1 MEKSEFIKLIQSTL
15 NLRHSI
21 SLKTDLP
28 LMLQNKKFVFDLAD
42 NSKYY
47 FVEIIDSMTPDKRS
61 DIISRLKEVQS
72 KLLNSYTNRNNQIEI
87 KVVSKNDISQREKKF
102 YNDEFKSSN
111 QCRFEFLDRTDI
123 LNFCEAFIDDLP
135 HELLIYYKS
144 IKSDIKPSVEN
155 KELRNVGKGQEEPV
169 IELPIDSDSKL
180 ILGQKIDQNI
190 QYYNILILFVNPN
203 NLEKRSPEE
212 EYISEYFGAD
222 SAISSF
228 TNQEIQ
234 KGYKWINSITHN
246 LNRHTCIFFKYDEIN
261 SLSLDKSII
270 QSAIKELNNI
280 YGNQFDFFSPNILII
295 CTLGIPSRK
304 DKGFNLVAYY
314 ELVSLLRLNLTSPRI
329 RLNLPESITRNQLNN
344 ISNDL
349 LSYLKLNKSEF
360 ISVEATDNGNIKQSE
375 PILAD
380 QGGEDSLNFTKDAQS
395 LAALLALKEM
405 KPPLA
410 IALLGDWGS
419 GKSYFMELLK
429 RQIQMLSRFQD
440 FYESEHLVE
449 PYLNV
454 PKDKPF
460 VEGVAHI
467 YFNAWSYMDAN
478 LWAGLAHSMFEKLNA
493 YITDNTKSEIERL
506 KIQVKIA
513 KRLEIL
519 HSDLNNY
526 EEKRN
531 QLEKLKQKLK
541 KERDYKILRYL
552 NPKIDA
558 QVKSFL
564 KSSGYDDT
572 DIELLE
578 PSKAYK
584 IVESGIN
591 LLTYLKANS
600 YRVTIFLVT
609 SIVSFMI
616 LNGLILSIWHAIE
629 NPVWIFFSS
638 LWGYLIAS
646 VIPISATVLNFYSR
660 RKSALV
666 SLKNIVKIGDE
677 VNSEEYYDENLNIVC
692 REISDLDNIINE
704 VEKSIEFEFSRT
716 SDITQ
721 AAISN
726 FISEKQNDK
735 NYLKYLGIITTI
747 RKDFETLS
755 SIFSDIERPSSLL
768 LSENELIRFEDLEKD
783 KNEIAEIFHARNE
796 DGKGL
801 KNKKLERIILYIDDL
816 DRCPDEKVLEVLQAV
831 HLLMA
836 FPLFIVVVGVD
847 ERCVQNALLYNQH
860 KKYRGI
866 RNSETIFHTIEP
878 SEYLEKIF
886 QIPFQI
892 PVATESNIQNLV
904 DNLIPTIHNS
914 TSVQEVD
921 ESKNEEINQDSL
933 VENDIEAND
942 ANYDPIEVEE
952 SEPNTDPVEETN
964 FPHEYSGKIERDQ
977 IGITS
982 FEKEYL
988 KKLAPFVGRNPRKVK
1003 RLVNIFRIVKTHENR
1018 GFTNNDD
1025 SLKAIVLIALS
1036 IGECKNQVVSMFD
1049 NVQPEKS
1056 LIDFLEESKTTFQE
1070 LLSIAERDEELHD
1083 LLQKSLAEFMPT
1095 WNFVKRFSFKMNVP
1109 KK

>member
-1 MEKSEFIKLIQSTL
+1 LEKSEFIKLIQSTL

-144 IKSDIKPSVEN
+144 IKSDKKPSVEN
-155 KELRNVGKGQEEPV
+155 KESRNVGKGQEEPV

-261 SLSLDKSII
+261 FLSLDKNII
-270 QSAIKELNNI
+270 QTAIKELNNI

-295 CTLGIPSRK
+295 CSLGITSRK

-360 ISVEATDNGNIKQSE
+360 ISVEATDNGKIKHSE

-440 FYESEHLVE
+440 FYESENLVE
-449 PYLNV
+449 PYLNT
-454 PKDKPF
+454 PEDKPF

-478 LWAGLAHSMFEKLNA
+478 LWAGLAHSMFEKLNT
-493 YITDNTKSEIERL
+493 YITDHTKSEIERI
-506 KIQVKIA
+506 KVKATLIS
-513 KRLEIL
+513 K
-519 HSDLNNY
+519 LNNVNGELENFQQKKKY
-526 EEKRN
+526 LEELKEN
-531 QLEKLKQKLK
+531 IELEKTNKF
-541 KERDYKILRYL
+541 LRYFSSKNDHSIVNFLTETGL
-552 NPKIDA
+552 NKDQIESLTPSNIQKNLR
-558 QVKSFL
+558 SFL
-564 KSSGYDDT
+564 RFKHYL
-572 DIELLE
+572 I
-578 PSKAYK
+578 SKAPQLITWILGGIMLYMVFFG
-584 IVESGIN
+584 IVMQ
-591 LLTYLKANS
+591 
-600 YRVTIFLVT
+600 FLNDNYA
-609 SIVSFMI
+609 FI
-616 LNGLILSIWHAIE
+616 LN
-629 NPVWIFFSS
+629 
-638 LWGYLIAS
+638 
-646 VIPISATVLNFYSR
+646 
-660 RKSALV
+660 
-666 SLKNIVKIGDE
+666 
-677 VNSEEYYDENLNIVC
+677 
-692 REISDLDNIINE
+692 
-704 VEKSIEFEFSRT
+704 
-716 SDITQ
+716 
-721 AAISN
+721 
-726 FISEKQNDK
+726 
-735 NYLKYLGIITTI
+735 
-747 RKDFETLS
+747 
-755 SIFSDIERPSSLL
+755 LL
-768 LSENELIRFEDLEKD
+768 LSISIIVPVLFSSIKFL
-783 KNEIAEIFHARNE
+783 FHRWVNVR
-796 DGKGL
+796 KISKLMSQL
-801 KNKKLERIILYIDDL
+801 KKPDS
-816 DRCPDEKVLEVLQAV
+816 DEKIDKK
-831 HLLMA
+831 
-836 FPLFIVVVGVD
+836 IV
-847 ERCVQNALLYNQH
+847 RA
-860 KKYRGI
+860 
-866 RNSETIFHTIEP
+866 
-878 SEYLEKIF
+878 
-886 QIPFQI
+886 
-892 PVATESNIQNLV
+892 
-904 DNLIPTIHNS
+904 
-914 TSVQEVD
+914 
-921 ESKNEEINQDSL
+921 KN
-933 VENDIEAND
+933 
-942 ANYDPIEVEE
+942 
-952 SEPNTDPVEETN
+952 
-964 FPHEYSGKIERDQ
+964 
-977 IGITS
+977 
-982 FEKEYL
+982 
-988 KKLAPFVGRNPRKVK
+988 
-1003 RLVNIFRIVKTHENR
+1003 
-1018 GFTNNDD
+1018 
-1025 SLKAIVLIALS
+1025 
-1036 IGECKNQVVSMFD
+1036 
-1049 NVQPEKS
+1049 
-1056 LIDFLEESKTTFQE
+1056 
-1070 LLSIAERDEELHD
+1070 
-1083 LLQKSLAEFMPT
+1083 
-1095 WNFVKRFSFKMNVP
+1095 
-1109 KK
+1109 